1 MITAHETLFNPM
13 DFVKQFTKELKR
25 NDPVLEQLALAIA
38 GLAYPELDS
47 DHYLAQLDE
56 MAEIVQR
63 SLFSIAPGKGRAIQ
77 FLHMINERLGF
88 TGNRDNYY
96 DPENSF
102 LNIVLERRQGLP
114 IMLSLVC
121 MVIGRRI
128 NLDIAGIGFP
138 GHFMARYQDEAG
150 IWLLD
155 PFNGAVLEHEDAA
168 DYLARIFSQPI
179 VLNPDAYE
187 AVSTPAVA
195 QRILNNLRSI
205 YLNQRDF
212 VMAARVMDYLLVLD
226 PTNAILWRD
235 RGILHQSNEHWEAAA
250 RDLRHY
256 FFLTGQLM
264 LAFEQGKIED
274 TVAKPDPQDRQVID
288 IFRRIE
294 ETRRQIN

>member
-1 MITAHETLFNPM
+1 M

-25 NDPVLEQLALAIA
+25 STPAPEQLALAIA
-38 GLAYPELDS
+38 GLAYPQLDINQ
-47 DHYLAQLDE
+47 YLAQFDE
-56 MAEIVQR
+56 MAQIVQQ
-63 SLFSIAPGKGRAIQ
+63 SLFSIPPGKARAMH
-77 FLHMINERLGF
+77 FLHLINEELGF

-96 DPENSF
+96 EPENSF

-128 NLDIAGIGFP
+128 NVDIAGIGFP

-155 PFNGAVLEHEDAA
+155 PFNGAVLAPEDAA

-179 VLNPDAYE
+179 KLPPDAYE
-187 AVSTPAVA
+187 AVSATVVA
-195 QRILNNLRSI
+195 QRILNNLRGI
-205 YLNQRDF
+205 YLNKRDF
-212 VMAARVMDYLLVLD
+212 LMATRVMDYLLVLD
-226 PTNAILWRD
+226 PANALLWRD
-235 RGILHQSNEHWEAAA
+235 RGILHQSYENWEAAA

-264 LAFEQGKIED
+264 VAFEQEKMEES
-274 TVAKPDPQDRQVID
+274 VAKPDPQDRQVID